1 VDSRF
6 FPKISIVTPSY
17 NQGIYLEKTIVSI
30 LSQNY
35 PNLEYLVI
43 DGDSC
48 DRSIDIIR
56 SYESRITFWVSE
68 PDTGQ
73 SNAINKGLQR
83 ATGELFGW
91 VNSDD
96 CLAEGALHAVA
107 EMYRLNPVA
116 GAFIGAGDYVDRYGR
131 VLMHKTPT
139 PVTYRSLYDW
149 LELFHF
155 MQPSCFFTRTAWER
169 AGGLDES
176 INFAMD
182 LDLWFKIAQNFNFE
196 LTDTL
201 FSKSLVHGAAK
212 TKRDKYLS
220 EVDAAFVIMRHGGDA
235 QARKNLDRIAAKL
248 DFFEQRLGFITDTR
262 IFNLLLPRLKRLL
275 GYTDGHGQNPG
286 RLP

>member
-1 VDSRF
+1 MESSF

-17 NQGIYLEKTIVSI
+17 NQGTYLEKTIVSI
-30 LSQNY
+30 LSQRY
-35 PNLEYLVI
+35 PNLEYLII
-43 DGDSC
+43 DGGSSDC
-48 DRSIDIIR
+48 SIGSIR
-56 SYESRITFWVSE
+56 RYESHITYWVSE
-68 PDTGQ
+68 PDAGQ
-73 SNAINKGLQR
+73 SSAINKGFQR
-83 ATGELFGW
+83 ASGELFGW

-107 EMYRLNPVA
+107 EMYRRNPSA
-116 GAFIGAGDYVDRYGR
+116 GAFVGAGDYIDRHDK
-131 VLMHKTPT
+131 VLMHKTPV
-139 PVTYRSLYDW
+139 PVTFRSLYDW

-176 INFAMD
+176 INYAMD
-182 LDLWFKIAQNFNFE
+182 LDLWFKIAQNFSFE

-201 FSKSLVHGAAK
+201 LSKSLVHAGAK

-248 DFFEQRLGFITDTR
+248 DFFEQWLGVITETR

-275 GYTDGHGQNPG
+275 GYADGHGQNTG